1 MGRDFLI
8 FKPNEATVDDE
19 NYPTLVLLKQLN
31 YFGPP
36 EMTYLEIA
44 DKERLSILTDLMNF
58 SVETKRRTPFHMV
71 QWPEISEADRQFI
84 LKIMK
89 FDPRNRPTARELLQD
104 SWFTTDLSQGLLAMT
119 RDCSFG
125 AQSVL

>member
-8 FKPNEATVDDE
+8 FKPNEVTIDDN
-19 NYPTLVLLKQLN
+19 NYPTYVLLKQLN

-36 EMTYLEIA
+36 EENYVEIA
-44 DKERLSILTDLMNF
+44 DEDRLSTLTDLMNF
-58 SVETKRRTPFHMV
+58 SIENKRRTPFHMI
-71 QWPEISEADRQFI
+71 QWPEISEVDMQFL

-104 SWFTTDLSQGLLAMT
+104 PWLIG
-119 RDCSFG
+119 
-125 AQSVL
+125 